1 MASMTR
7 TIVRAIKRDPDSWR
21 DCQFKHGEN
30 RVERRHRAKKTRK
43 TREDQKKQSK

>member
-7 TIVRAIKRDPDSWR
+7 TINRAIKRDPDSWR

-30 RVERRHRAKKTRK
+30 RVERRRRAKK
-43 TREDQKKQSK
+43 TREDQKKQQSK